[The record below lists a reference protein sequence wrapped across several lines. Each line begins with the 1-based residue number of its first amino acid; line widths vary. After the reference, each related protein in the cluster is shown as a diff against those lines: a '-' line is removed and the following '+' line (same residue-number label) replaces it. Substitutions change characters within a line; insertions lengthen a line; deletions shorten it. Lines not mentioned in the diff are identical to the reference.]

1 MSEHPTASADIE
13 TSPLT
18 EHDYDGIREF
28 DNPTPGWWHAIFIA
42 SIIFSVFYY
51 MFFQFS
57 PVAWTPQDV
66 HAKAEIANLKK
77 QFAELGTLAQDE
89 PTMLR
94 MMNDAKW
101 LSVGQSVYRSNCV
114 SCHADKGQGIVG
126 PNLTD
131 HSYKHVKKL
140 DDICRVVANGA
151 ANGAMPAW
159 KINLHPNEVVLVS
172 AYIATLRGQSVPGG
186 RGLIEG
192 EVQIPAW
199 PTASAAAPGPG
210 PTRQ

>member
-1 MSEHPTASADIE
+1 MSDSTPQAP
-13 TSPLT
+13 TSPSTSERDQLT
-18 EHDYDGIREF
+18 AHDYDGIREY
-28 DNPTPGWWHAIFIA
+28 DNPTPGWWHIVFIA
-42 SIIFSVFYY
+42 TIVFSIFYY

-57 PVAWTPQDV
+57 PAAWTPQSV

-114 SCHADKGQGIVG
+114 SCHADKGQGLVG

-131 HSYKHVKKL
+131 NHFKHVKKL
-140 DDICRVVANGA
+140 DDICNVVANGA
-151 ANGAMPAW
+151 ANGAMPGW

-172 AYIATLRGQSVPGG
+172 AYVATLRGQNVPGG
-186 RGLIEG
+186 RGQIPGDAE
-192 EVQIPAW
+192 IPAW
-199 PTASAAAPGPG
+199 PAAPA
-210 PTRQ
+210 R